1 MIVRV
6 NVVLKGTLVV
16 DSFGRFDNLC
26 GSHLQSRSELY
37 HDTHSRGQQQCKSL
51 GIKESFYIRKEFNSQ
66 RIGLNNQHGRLFIV
80 LGQQHGGNDVM

>member
-1 MIVRV
+1 MFSMIVRV

-51 GIKESFYIRKEFNSQ
+51 GIKGKFLHKK
-66 RIGLNNQHGRLFIV
+66 RI
-80 LGQQHGGNDVM
+80 